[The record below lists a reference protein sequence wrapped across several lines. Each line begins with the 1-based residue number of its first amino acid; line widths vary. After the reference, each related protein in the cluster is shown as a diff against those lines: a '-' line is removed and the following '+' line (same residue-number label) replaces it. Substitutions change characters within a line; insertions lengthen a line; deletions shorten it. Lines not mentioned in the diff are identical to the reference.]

1 MAPRMGPPS
10 EHRLFHAGSMTPS
23 HDPYQDGPQV
33 CTRRAAPHA
42 LRSGGC
48 CRSGALRRVR
58 VVSEVT
64 RAEAAERGQTPNPYE
79 AGTPSTPHDAFNPNN
94 AVSTPAD
101 PHGWEAS
108 TPATPGNFAAASPMD
123 AGTPATPSAY
133 GQYAPGYAGTP
144 GGLPG
149 KTPGT
154 PGDAGTPYTPATPG
168 GSAGWQPPPSL
179 PYKVD
184 TSRPSL
190 RTNWT
195 RLVHPSVLIGHVLC
209 RRPSSSAPA
218 PRPRR
223 ALPAPRPGAP
233 TQHPCGGHANLLC
246 IVPILVCSNF
256 SSFQF

>member
-1 MAPRMGPPS
+1 MPIKKEHVVPLGEVHMAPRMGPPS

-195 RLVHPSVLIGHVLC
+195 RLVHPSVLIGHVL
-209 RRPSSSAPA
+209 S
-218 PRPRR
+218 
-223 ALPAPRPGAP
+223 L
-233 TQHPCGGHANLLC
+233 
-246 IVPILVCSNF
+246 
-256 SSFQF
+256 